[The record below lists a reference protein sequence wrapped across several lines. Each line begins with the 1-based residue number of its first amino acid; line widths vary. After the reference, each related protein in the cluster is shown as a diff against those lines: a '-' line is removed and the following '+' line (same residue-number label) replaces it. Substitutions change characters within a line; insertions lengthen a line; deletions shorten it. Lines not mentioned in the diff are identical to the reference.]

1 MFMVNN
7 ISNHPVPQKKF
18 CFSGK
23 DEIYT
28 CKDGIIIPFTASEG
42 DRLTPNKTRYTATYF
57 DGQGD
62 KLRFAKLSRREPQNY
77 SGWIQREK
85 IKGSVNEILGKS
97 NLQPILSK
105 KLDTELERLLRQLAS
120 SETFELLQ
128 SFAEQIIQDKTS
140 DFMDI
145 QLAIKAIVTCEL
157 YISSRTCLK
166 YSPEEAQEFCLN
178 VAEDVYQ
185 CIASQYV
192 KQISSSELFT
202 MMSVYFN
209 SLKVDSYTP
218 GQLNYINAMV
228 AVLPSEDLFKRT
240 LPLFLNDKLNLEQ

>member
-1 MFMVNN
+1 MVNN
-7 ISNHPVPQKKF
+7 ISNHPAPQKKF
-18 CFSGK
+18 CFSGE

-42 DRLTPNKTRYTATYF
+42 DRLTPNKTRYATTYF
-57 DGQGD
+57 DAQGD

-85 IKGSVNEILGKS
+85 IEGSVNAILGMS
-97 NLQPILSK
+97 NMQPILSK

-120 SETFELLQ
+120 SETFESLH
-128 SFAEQIIQDKTS
+128 SFAEQIIQDETS

-145 QLAIKAIVTCEL
+145 QLAIKAIVTREL
-157 YISSRTCLK
+157 YISSRSCLK
-166 YSPEEAQEFCLN
+166 YCPEEAQEFCVK

-202 MMSVYFN
+202 MMNVYFN
-209 SLKVDSYTP
+209 SREESFYTP
-218 GQLNYINAMV
+218 GQLNYINAMN
-228 AVLPSEDLFKRT
+228 ATLPSNDLFKRT
-240 LPLFLNDKLNLEQ
+240 LPLFLNYKLNLEQ